1 MSSLELQENFD
12 TRPKK
17 VLLSRYLIA
26 LLHFGGV
33 PAEFFLGLLSIALAE
48 TECSRYD
55 IHAALKF
62 AVNNEGIDNDRMIA
76 RMIWSGMPLDEPYLL
91 YRLGILMGEEIKG
104 LQARKIPISD
114 SYYLMGTADPTG
126 KLCANQVCIIL
137 DKGQVSGDVLVY
149 KHLGLHPRDIHLL
162 KATFVEGLEKIVGDS
177 KFVIFFPIVGPRS
190 LADEMGNSDFDGDTY
205 WVSRHPE
212 LLKNFNPSP
221 PWLPPEENLLKK
233 GVQNMDITDMNSNE
247 LEGKLFHSFLNN
259 RFQPSYTVGLA
270 AELWLVYMDRLL
282 TPGVEKGE
290 VWSKIE
296 KLINIYYNALD
307 APKSENQVD
316 VGNDLKV
323 VKYPHFLEKK
333 VKYNSSSIFGMIYD
347 KVQSFKA
354 EKLQLSLTLWRKERF

>member
-259 RFQPSYTVGLA
+259 RFQPRCDT
-270 AELWLVYMDRLL
+270 
-282 TPGVEKGE
+282 T
-290 VWSKIE
+290 
-296 KLINIYYNALD
+296 
-307 APKSENQVD
+307 
-316 VGNDLKV
+316 
-323 VKYPHFLEKK
+323 
-333 VKYNSSSIFGMIYD
+333 SSSLVTSQTNKNKITFNKNYKNYIKLYNCAS
-347 KVQSFKA
+347 VTLI
-354 EKLQLSLTLWRKERF
+354 LQLEINHKNKPKERKASIKVCQMIVHQYLAQPMSVYSKCLLLIS